1 MSEKCLITRHAAR
14 FGQPINTDE
23 VFGTQPSAVK
33 AAGCQGPAMSNGGT
47 FAPPAIRGFD
57 GSLRDPQ
64 PRRRQM
70 IRRDFL
76 TLIGAT
82 AVWPHAGHAQQS
94 KMHRIGALLLGNAD
108 AESFRMELREGL
120 KKTGYIE
127 GQNLL
132 FDFRSAEGKL
142 DLLPT
147 LAAELVALKVDV
159 IVALY
164 TPCALAAQQATRQIP
179 IVVVSGDPLATGLV
193 ASLARPGGNITGIS
207 LMAAELHGKC
217 VELFR
222 DILPS
227 VRRVAILLNAE
238 DSFWKQIR
246 EQVQLAG
253 RASGIEIAPSLMV
266 REPNEIEVAFATM
279 KKEGAGAV
287 VVHGSL
293 STKNVAELALKHG
306 LPAAT
311 QTRSFAEVGGL
322 MSYGADGPDLFR
334 QSALFVTKVLQGG
347 NPTNMPVEQPT
358 KFELAINLRTAKAL
372 GITVPE
378 SFLLR
383 ADQVIE

>member
-1 MSEKCLITRHAAR
+1 
-14 FGQPINTDE
+14 
-23 VFGTQPSAVK
+23 
-33 AAGCQGPAMSNGGT
+33 
-47 FAPPAIRGFD
+47 
-57 GSLRDPQ
+57 
-64 PRRRQM
+64 M

-76 TLIGAT
+76 TLLGAT
-82 AVWPHAGHAQQS
+82 AVWPLAGHAQQT

-120 KKTGYIE
+120 RKSGYIE

-179 IVVVSGDPLATGLV
+179 IVVVSGDPVGTGLV
-193 ASLARPGGNITGIS
+193 ASLARPGENITGIS

-227 VRRVAILLNAE
+227 VRRVAVLLNAE

-253 RASGIEIAPSLMV
+253 RVSGIEIAPSLMV
-266 REPNEIEVAFATM
+266 RGPNEIDMAFATM

-287 VVHGSL
+287 VVYGSL
-293 STKNVAELALKHG
+293 STKNVAELAPKHG

-322 MSYGADGPDLFR
+322 MSYGADGPDVFR
-334 QSALFVTKVLQGG
+334 QSALFVTKILQGG

-358 KFELAINLRTAKAL
+358 KFELTINLRTAKAL

>member
-1 MSEKCLITRHAAR
+1 MR
-14 FGQPINTDE
+14 
-23 VFGTQPSAVK
+23 
-33 AAGCQGPAMSNGGT
+33 
-47 FAPPAIRGFD
+47 
-57 GSLRDPQ
+57 
-64 PRRRQM
+64 
-70 IRRDFL
+70 RRDFL
-76 TLIGAT
+76 TLLGT
-82 AVWPHAGHAQQS
+82 AAWPLAARAQQT
-94 KMHRIGALLLGNAD
+94 KVHRIGALLLGNAD

-120 KKTGYIE
+120 RKSGYIE

-142 DLLPT
+142 DLLPK

-164 TPCALAAQQATRQIP
+164 TPCALAAQQATREIP
-179 IVVVSGDPLATGLV
+179 IVVVSGDPVGTGLV
-193 ASLARPGGNITGIS
+193 TSLARPGGNVTGIS

-227 VRRVAILLNAE
+227 VRRVAILLNAK
-238 DSFWKQIR
+238 DSFWRQIQ

-253 RASGIEIAPSLMV
+253 KATGIEIAPSVMV
-266 REPNEIEVAFATM
+266 HGPNEIDAAFAAM
-279 KKEGAGAV
+279 KREGAGAV

-293 STKNVAELALKHG
+293 STKNVAELALKYD

-322 MSYGADGPDLFR
+322 MSYGADGPDVFR
-334 QSALFVTKVLQGG
+334 QSALYVTKILQGG
-347 NPTNMPVEQPT
+347 NPANMPVEQPT
-358 KFELAINLRTAKAL
+358 RFELAINLRTAKAL

>member
-1 MSEKCLITRHAAR
+1 MR
-14 FGQPINTDE
+14 
-23 VFGTQPSAVK
+23 
-33 AAGCQGPAMSNGGT
+33 
-47 FAPPAIRGFD
+47 
-57 GSLRDPQ
+57 
-64 PRRRQM
+64 
-70 IRRDFL
+70 RRDFL
-76 TLIGAT
+76 TLLGGMAP
-82 AVWPHAGHAQQS
+82 WPLAARAQQA
-94 KMHRIGALLLGNAD
+94 KVHRVGALLLGNAD

-120 KKTGYIE
+120 RKSGYIE

-142 DLLPT
+142 DLLPK

-164 TPCALAAQQATRQIP
+164 TPCALAAQQATREIP
-179 IVVVSGDPLATGLV
+179 IVVVSGDPVGTGLV
-193 ASLARPGGNITGIS
+193 TSLARPGGNVTGIS

-238 DSFWKQIR
+238 DPFWRQIQ

-253 RASGIEIAPSLMV
+253 RATGIEIAPSVMV
-266 REPNEIEVAFATM
+266 HGPNEIDEAFAAM
-279 KKEGAGAV
+279 KREGAGAV

-322 MSYGADGPDLFR
+322 MSYGADGPDVFR
-334 QSALFVTKVLQGG
+334 QSALYVTKILQGG
-347 NPTNMPVEQPT
+347 NPANTPVEQPT
-358 KFELAINLRTAKAL
+358 RFELAINLRTAKAL
-372 GITVPE
+372 GIIVPE
-378 SFLLR
+378 SFFLR